1 MGAFILRINTANM
14 VKVIGPDH
22 KLLATL
28 GSGQADKNRGW
39 LNKPEGVA
47 ARGRNVWISDTYTTR
62 ILRYRVNWM
71 K

>member
-1 MGAFILRINTANM
+1 M
-14 VKVIGPDH
+14 VKVIGPDN

-28 GSGQADKNRGW
+28 GSGQAGKNRAW
-39 LNKPEGVA
+39 LNKLEGGA
-47 ARGRNVWISDTYTTR
+47 ARGRDVWISDTYNTR